1 MSSLFL
7 LRPNGAEWHSYPP
20 CVRTPACLLW
30 DWLTAVQISFTAVD
44 LHFAPE
50 TCRIMT
56 NLNGWYEAFGIF
68 SCFLLGC
75 HAVNN
80 NFTTNVCSPV
90 SEDTKKV
97 SEKVSRIHLD
107 APLWHCACLTHPAE
121 FTLSRSTTK
130 FDPVDG
136 SRKRDML
143 KESACWYE
151 AKH

>member
-1 MSSLFL
+1 MLSLFL

-56 NLNGWYEAFGIF
+56 NLNGWYKAFGIF

-107 APLWHCACLTHPAE
+107 APLWHCASLTHPAE